1 MCAPRAERG
10 HPPPGARTVSCCAV
24 MLAIRLAS
32 APDPTDPAPPPP
44 STTPSTNAPAPPPDT
59 GGGTGGTDEELGI
72 VPSIWDVI
80 VEVWDNLGENGY
92 QTGTSL
98 IFATVSVIIMRSLK
112 VSMWIMIPV
121 AVGAFWAGW
130 LLWNTLTG
138 QENPLFPG
146 DISAIKIWDVALDDQ
161 WGFLIAVIAGCIA
174 AVALWRSSQSNLTRL
189 ILITGT
195 VFGASLVYNLVESVR
210 ITAA

>member
-1 MCAPRAERG
+1 
-10 HPPPGARTVSCCAV
+10 

-44 STTPSTNAPAPPPDT
+44 STTPSTNAPPDTTTTVVPGTTEPPPDT
-59 GGGTGGTDEELGI
+59 GGGDGGGGTGGTDDELGI
-72 VPSIWDVI
+72 VPSIRDVI

-92 QTGTSL
+92 QTGVSL
-98 IFATVSVIIMRSLK
+98 IFATVSVIIMRNLK
-112 VSMWIMIPV
+112 VANWILGPV

-146 DISAIKIWDVALDDQ
+146 DISAIQIWDVALDDQ
-161 WGFLIAVIAGCIA
+161 WGFLTAVAAGCVA
-174 AVALWRSSQSNLTRL
+174 AVALWRSSQSNATRA
-189 ILITGT
+189 ILVTGT
-195 VFGASLVYNLVESVR
+195 VFGASLVYNLVESIR
-210 ITAA
+210 ITSA